1 MITKI
6 EIALENCE
14 VIVIDGYD
22 IVSLWMDDVKN
33 RITKFGKHK
42 ACNDFYI
49 KIAAEANRVNEP
61 FGFYDRREEMIFNR
75 LLWRDIVSVCLY
87 YDDTDEFDE
96 ISVYYNEESD
106 SIGARNTN
114 QFGIVNKLGDLC
126 LVISENKKLEDYI
139 DLNYEI
145 A

>member
-42 ACNDFYI
+42 SCNDCYI
-49 KIAAEANRVNEP
+49 KTAAQANRINEP

-126 LVISENKKLEDYI
+126 LVISENKNLEDYI
-139 DLNYEI
+139 PQL
-145 A
+145 